1 MWRKIMFWNKITES
15 KIKNEQYNYII
26 GAIQK
31 LRDGDKSYIHIVYS
45 AFAFGD
51 KDLTKVAGSAIRM
64 HLEDYSMNQMIKLSE
79 SFRQYTSI
87 EWSIEWRNV
96 CLKDIISCFEHEK
109 DYIYSIILGS
119 FHPNGYFRESC
130 IVELSKYEDTL
141 AYIVL
146 RLNDWV
152 DNVRKCAYDLIFMKL
167 EKCSINELFRAT
179 LPMNKV
185 KSSERRYIDD
195 LMKIY
200 DAITKRIEDEIQ
212 SIPLNSICYYD
223 FNIRKNIYKL
233 LFSKKVFEKEKAD
246 YLLAKERHS
255 FCKSLIISGILEF
268 NECSMEQINAY
279 LKNENSNVRRKALEY
294 KYSLLKNG
302 WDGLEEMLLDQN
314 SSIRELVIFILKR
327 HVHINILNYYIEHL
341 TDIKPAIAIIG
352 VGENGN
358 KEQVGLLVH
367 FLSHKDEKIV
377 RITIVTLGKLM
388 GYEGYDLYWKYLFD
402 KRPGVS
408 KAAYLSIKKS
418 LIHYG
423 AEKLF
428 SEYKANEIHHIKR
441 YLALLIMQENSWQR
455 LPYLLY
461 LYDDEDLAELRD
473 KIRLKIINRDMYGKI
488 DGKQVDFINKVID
501 EKKDI
506 FPMKL
511 IEDIRFDIKCM
522 MR

>member
-1 MWRKIMFWNKITES
+1 MLWNKKTDKED
-15 KIKNEQYNYII
+15 KIRNEQYNYII
-26 GAIQK
+26 GSVQK

-51 KDLTKVAGSAIRM
+51 KDLTRVAGSAIRM

-79 SFRQYTSI
+79 SFRQYTSL

-96 CLKDIISCFEHEK
+96 CLKDIISSFEQEK
-109 DYIYSIILGS
+109 DYIYSLILGS

-130 IVELSKYEDTL
+130 IIELSKYQDTL

-152 DNVRKCAYDLIFMKL
+152 DSVRKCAYDLFFMKL
-167 EKCSINELFRAT
+167 EKCSINELFQAT

-185 KSSERRYIDD
+185 KSSERRNIGD

-200 DAITKRIEDEIQ
+200 DAITKRIEDEMQ

-223 FNIRKNIYKL
+223 FDIRKNIYKL

-246 YLLAKERHS
+246 YLLERERHS

-268 NECSMEQINAY
+268 YSCSMEQINIY
-279 LKNENSNVRRKALEY
+279 LRNENSNVRRKALEY
-294 KYSLLKNG
+294 KYSLLENS
-302 WDGLEEMLLDQN
+302 WDGLEEMLLDKN
-314 SSIRELVIFILKR
+314 SGIRELVIFILKR
-327 HVHINILNYYIEHL
+327 AANMNVLNYYIDHL

-352 VGENGN
+352 IGENGS
-358 KEQVGLLVH
+358 KEHVELLLP
-367 FLSHKDEKIV
+367 FLNHNDEKTI

-388 GYEGYDLYWKYLFD
+388 GAEGYDLYWKYLLD
-402 KRPGVS
+402 IRSGIS
-408 KAAYLSIKKS
+408 KAAYLSIRKS

-428 SEYKANEIHHIKR
+428 CEYKSNETHHIKR

-488 DGKQVDFINKVID
+488 DGKQIDFINKVIG
-501 EKKDI
+501 ERKDI
-506 FPMKL
+506 FPTKL
-511 IEDIRFDIKCM
+511 IEDIRFDIKCL

>member
-1 MWRKIMFWNKITES
+1 MFWNKAKER
-15 KIKNEQYNYII
+15 KIKNEQYNYIVD
-26 GAIQK
+26 AVQK
-31 LRDGDKSYIHIVYS
+31 LRGGDKSYIHIVYS
-45 AFAFGD
+45 AFALGE
-51 KDLTKVAGSAIRM
+51 KDLTRAAGSAIRM

-79 SFRQYTSI
+79 SFRQYTSL
-87 EWSIEWRNV
+87 EWSIEWKNV
-96 CLKDIISCFEHEK
+96 CLKDIISCFELEK
-109 DYIYSIILGS
+109 DYIYSLILGS

-130 IVELSKYEDTL
+130 IIELSKYQDTL

-152 DNVRKCAYDLIFMKL
+152 DNVRKCAYDLISMKL
-167 EKCSINELFRAT
+167 EKCSINELFQAT

-185 KSSERRYIDD
+185 KSSERRNIGD

-200 DAITKRIEDEIQ
+200 DAITIRIEDELK

-223 FNIRKNIYKL
+223 FDIRKNIYKL

-246 YLLAKERHS
+246 YLLERERHS

-268 NECSMEQINAY
+268 NDCSMEQVNIY

-294 KYSLLKNG
+294 KYSLLKNS

-314 SSIRELVIFILKR
+314 SGVRELVLFIVKR
-327 HVHINILNYYIEHL
+327 HVHLNVLNYYIDHL
-341 TDIKPAIAIIG
+341 SDIKPAIAIIG
-352 VGENGN
+352 VGENGT
-358 KEQVGLLVH
+358 KEHVQLLMP
-367 FLSHKDEKIV
+367 FLSHSDEKII
-377 RITIVTLGKLM
+377 RITILTLGKLM
-388 GYEGYDLYWKYLFD
+388 GAEGYDLYWKYLFD
-402 KRPGVS
+402 IRPGIS
-408 KAAYLSIKKS
+408 KAAYLSIRKS

-428 SEYKANEIHHIKR
+428 SEYKANEIHHVKR

-461 LYDDEDLAELRD
+461 LYDEEDLAELQD
-473 KIRLKIINRDMYGKI
+473 KIRLKIISRDMYGKV
-488 DGKQVDFINKVID
+488 DRKHVDFINKVIED
-501 EKKDI
+501 RKDI
-506 FPMKL
+506 FPKKL

>member
-1 MWRKIMFWNKITES
+1 MLWNKKTDKED
-15 KIKNEQYNYII
+15 KIRNEQYKYII
-26 GAIQK
+26 GAVQK

-51 KDLTKVAGSAIRM
+51 KDLTRVAGSVIRM
-64 HLEDYSMNQMIKLSE
+64 HLEEYSMNQMIKLSE
-79 SFRQYTSI
+79 SFRQYTSL

-96 CLKDIISCFEHEK
+96 CLKDIISSFEQEK
-109 DYIYSIILGS
+109 DYIYSLILGS
-119 FHPNGYFRESC
+119 FHPNGYFREKC
-130 IVELSKYEDTL
+130 IIELSKYQDTL

-152 DNVRKCAYDLIFMKL
+152 DSVRKCAYDLVFMKL
-167 EKCSINELFRAT
+167 EKCSINELFQTT
-179 LPMNKV
+179 LPMSKV
-185 KSSERRYIDD
+185 KSSKRRNIGE

-200 DAITKRIEDEIQ
+200 DVITKRIEDEIQ
-212 SIPLNSICYYD
+212 IIPLNSICYYD
-223 FNIRKNIYKL
+223 FDIRKNIYKL

-246 YLLAKERHS
+246 YLLERERHS

-268 NECSMEQINAY
+268 NECSMEQITIY
-279 LKNENSNVRRKALEY
+279 LKNEDSNVRRKALEY
-294 KYSLLKNG
+294 KFSLLENS
-302 WDGLEEMLLDQN
+302 WDGLEEMLLDKN
-314 SSIRELVIFILKR
+314 SGIRELVTFILNRYAHMNVLK
-327 HVHINILNYYIEHL
+327 YYIDHL

-352 VGENGN
+352 VGNNGN
-358 KEQVGLLVH
+358 KEQVGLLLP
-367 FLSHKDEKIV
+367 FLIHKDEKII
-377 RITIVTLGKLM
+377 RITIVALGKLM
-388 GYEGYDLYWKYLFD
+388 GYDGYDLYWKYLFD
-402 KRPGVS
+402 KRSGVS
-408 KAAYLSIKKS
+408 KAAYLSIRKS

-428 SEYKANEIHHIKR
+428 FAYKSNETHHVKR

-461 LYDDEDLAELRD
+461 LYDNEDLAELRD

-501 EKKDI
+501 ERKDI
-506 FPMKL
+506 FPTKL
-511 IEDIRFDIKCM
+511 IEDIQFDIKCM